1 MKIFLTIITNY
12 MWYFSIIKVKKLAA
26 YFLIKVLMKKESIY
40 IHKNTTIREE
50 IPHLYSMKRLVVV
63 LRQIP

>member
-1 MKIFLTIITNY
+1 
-12 MWYFSIIKVKKLAA
+12 MWYSSIIKVKKLAV
-26 YFLIKVLMKKESIY
+26 YFLIMVLMKKEGVFT
-40 IHKNTTIREE
+40 HKNTTITEE

>member
-1 MKIFLTIITNY
+1 
-12 MWYFSIIKVKKLAA
+12 
-26 YFLIKVLMKKESIY
+26 MKKESIY
-40 IHKNTTIREE
+40 IHKNTTIVEE

>member
-1 MKIFLTIITNY
+1 
-12 MWYFSIIKVKKLAA
+12 
-26 YFLIKVLMKKESIY
+26 MKKESIY
-40 IHKNTTIREE
+40 IHKNTTIKEE

>member
-1 MKIFLTIITNY
+1 
-12 MWYFSIIKVKKLAA
+12 MWYLSIIKVKKLAV
-26 YFLIKVLMKKESIY
+26 YFLITVLVKKESI
-40 IHKNTTIREE
+40 HTNKNTTIREE